1 MRIGIDLGGTKT
13 EVIALSDQGEQLFR
27 HRLPTPREDY
37 RQTIETIA
45 TLVAMAEQATGQQG
59 TVGMGIP
66 GSISPYTGVVKNA
79 NSTWLNG
86 QPFDKDLSLRLE
98 REVRL
103 ANDANCLAVSEAVD
117 GAAAG
122 AQTVFAV
129 IIGTG
134 CGAGV
139 ALNGRAHIGGNGNA
153 GEWGHNPLPWMNDD
167 ELRYRAEV
175 PCYCGKQGCI
185 ETFISGTGFATDYQR
200 LSGKGLTGSEIM
212 RLVGEGDEKAELAL
226 SRYEQRLA
234 KSLAHVV
241 NILDPDVIVLGGG
254 MSNVERLY
262 QTVPD
267 LVKQWV
273 FGGECETPIRKAMHG
288 DSSGVRG
295 AAGCGRSR
303 GPEPLPRTRALS
315 RGRGLGCGDIAII
328 QTSLHRKRFVQPAIA
343 QAVNLLHFDL
353 HRNAVFHRLH
363 VADHPDNL
371 TAGVKGIQGVQGRVQ
386 RFAVEGAEAF
396 IKKQGVNPRLMAH
409 QV

>member
-13 EVIALSDQGEQLFR
+13 EVIALGDQGEQLYR
-27 HRLPTPREDY
+27 HRLPTPRDY
-37 RQTIETIA
+37 QQTIENIA
-45 TLVAMAEQATGQQG
+45 HLVALAEEATGKIG
-59 TVGMGIP
+59 TVGIGIP

-86 QPFDKDLSLRLE
+86 QPFDKDLSQRLN

-103 ANDANCLAVSEAVD
+103 ANDANCLAVSEAID
-117 GAAAG
+117 GAGAG

-139 ALNGRAHIGGNGNA
+139 AMNGRVHIGGNGTA

-200 LSGKGLTGSEIM
+200 LSGNPLKGSEIM
-212 RLVGEGDEKAELAL
+212 RLVEAGDALAEQALAH
-226 SRYEQRLA
+226 YEQRLA

-262 QTVPD
+262 RTVPS
-267 LVKQWV
+267 LVKEWV
-273 FGGECETPIRKAMHG
+273 FGGECETPIRKALHG

-295 AAGCGRSR
+295 AAWLW
-303 GPEPLPRTRALS
+303 P
-315 RGRGLGCGDIAII
+315 
-328 QTSLHRKRFVQPAIA
+328 Q
-343 QAVNLLHFDL
+343 
-353 HRNAVFHRLH
+353 
-363 VADHPDNL
+363 
-371 TAGVKGIQGVQGRVQ
+371 
-386 RFAVEGAEAF
+386 
-396 IKKQGVNPRLMAH
+396 
-409 QV
+409 